1 MPPVCVCGPT
11 VMELAVV
18 VKISQV
24 PVPAGPD
31 MGYRQVLEFLL
42 ARCSGWC
49 IVGSLLKGHF
59 GLWCLWCVVVCGG
72 VGGPGPFLTR
82 DPNP

>member
-18 VKISQV
+18 VKISQ
-24 PVPAGPD
+24 VPAGPD

-59 GLWCLWCVVVCGG
+59 WVVVLVVCGG
-72 VGGPGPFLTR
+72 VWGGGGSRAIFNPGS
-82 DPNP
+82 